1 MLSFKKP
8 IDVELSLIEALQ
20 HHQQL
25 EEFSIICK
33 LKCSAEADYERVRNV
48 FMRSLENLPQLRNF
62 LLKPIG
68 FGNVT
73 EKELNFKRMLI

>member
-48 FMRSLENLPQLRNF
+48 FLRSLENLP
-62 LLKPIG
+62 
-68 FGNVT
+68 
-73 EKELNFKRMLI
+73 